1 VSATLGHMGVVD
13 PAPVVPVN
21 AEGGGQ

>member
-1 VSATLGHMGVVD
+1 VSTTLGYMGVTD

-21 AEGGGQ
+21 AEGSAQ